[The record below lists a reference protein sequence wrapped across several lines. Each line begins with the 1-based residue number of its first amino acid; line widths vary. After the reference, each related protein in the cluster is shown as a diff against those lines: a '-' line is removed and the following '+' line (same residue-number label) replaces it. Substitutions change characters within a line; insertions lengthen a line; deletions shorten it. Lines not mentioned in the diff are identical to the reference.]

1 MKGESWMFAIT
12 FKLNHTT
19 GMNKRKPSK
28 AFHNNRDKN
37 WLAEH
42 LTCFFP
48 GNLKCTAM

>member
-1 MKGESWMFAIT
+1 MLGIT

-28 AFHNNRDKN
+28 AFHNNKDSN

-42 LTCFFP
+42 LTVFFP
-48 GNLKCTAM
+48 SRFEVHCNVMY